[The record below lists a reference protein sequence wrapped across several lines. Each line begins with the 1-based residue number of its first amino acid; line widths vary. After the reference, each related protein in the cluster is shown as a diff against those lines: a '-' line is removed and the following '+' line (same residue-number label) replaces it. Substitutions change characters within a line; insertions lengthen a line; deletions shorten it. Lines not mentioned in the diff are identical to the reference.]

1 MLGWDGIRA
10 ERPPGSPHEGS
21 VMAQRVH
28 WALAVVAILA
38 TAVPAEAR
46 TPAVDPFDGDPAT
59 TERLDVADP
68 TSGAIRMSQ
77 VRFAAE
83 TAPYAVL
90 SRNDDFADS
99 LAGAPLTGKGPML
112 LTSPDA
118 LAPATLDELLRV
130 LPDGG
135 TLYALGGPVAISEVV
150 VGQLTDAGLR
160 VTRLAGTSRVETAVR
175 VAEQVRQ
182 FNPDSSWVALAR
194 SEGPADNPS
203 AGWADSVTGGAWA
216 AAFPTPVLVTPT
228 DSLHP
233 AVDAAL
239 RVWGPERTILFG
251 GATALSDSVAAAV
264 PNPQRVAGAERSGT
278 AFEIAERLW
287 GSTGRYLLINGYAAD
302 GWAYGLPA
310 AGLAADLRAP
320 LLLADQTS
328 IPQPTLSR
336 LGLGCGSGQ
345 PVVDVLV
352 VGGRAALGEEIAVAA
367 DQQDGGACPQPDDY
381 DLAVQLPLRR
391 TGLFETCPPPPQS
404 PLIPGDAR
412 CVSVLEAAMDV
423 DSTPDRVIIWQAPDG
438 RRPVLVVPSTTRQ
451 AQRLDQRRRI
461 QLRARPVQLWG
472 RVHRGRRR
480 RRRQRGPAVG
490 RLRSQHRQ
498 RGRARHRSRPR
509 RDRPL
514 HFRVEQLLRWS
525 VQLLRR
531 RCRSARRRLPVDGG
545 WHIPQRR
552 LVHARR

>member
-1 MLGWDGIRA
+1 
-10 ERPPGSPHEGS
+10 
-21 VMAQRVH
+21 
-28 WALAVVAILA
+28 
-38 TAVPAEAR
+38 
-46 TPAVDPFDGDPAT
+46 
-59 TERLDVADP
+59 
-68 TSGAIRMSQ
+68 MSQ

-150 VGQLTDAGLR
+150 VGQLTAAGLR

-451 AQRLDQRRRI
+451 AQRLDHGEGFSFEPDQSSYGAECI
-461 QLRARPVQLWG
+461 ADADGDGDNEVLLWDG
-472 RVHRGRRR
+472 FGANTGNGVVLDID
-480 RRRQRGPAVG
+480 RGPGAPARFISGSNSYFDGRFNFYVG
-490 RLRSQHRQ
+490 
-498 RGRARHRSRPR
+498 GAARHGDGYRLMGGGIFRNVGWFMHDDDQGFDWYEEDWRFVAGGTELEDSRTGAVR
-509 RDRPL
+509 ESDTDRL
-514 HFRVEQLLRWS
+514 YGL
-525 VQLLRR
+525 
-531 RCRSARRRLPVDGG
+531 ARAWTGSGCPDGG
-545 WHIPQRR
+545 SF
-552 LVHARR
+552 